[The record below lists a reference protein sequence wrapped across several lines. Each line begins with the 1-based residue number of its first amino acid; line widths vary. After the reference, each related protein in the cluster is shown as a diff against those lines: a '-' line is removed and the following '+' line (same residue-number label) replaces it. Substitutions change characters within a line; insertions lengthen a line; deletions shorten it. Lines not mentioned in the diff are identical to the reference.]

1 MSYVDIILS
10 PLVSSVRF
18 VITVGCRYNAVQ
30 YNTIFYTALR
40 WRKQK
45 MNHSVKSQN
54 TPHISPYWASYRCI
68 CEDSAE
74 NRTRYNGAVLQFDK
88 LFYQKQMIFIENV

>member
-1 MSYVDIILS
+1 
-10 PLVSSVRF
+10 
-18 VITVGCRYNAVQ
+18 
-30 YNTIFYTALR
+30 
-40 WRKQK
+40 

-88 LFYQKQMIFIENV
+88 LFYQKQIIFIENV